1 MRRLKMKIFLNS
13 SVFFFT
19 PLSSLFIK
27 QIMSETSD
35 DLSDKSILA
44 EPLGRAIG
52 ERYLTYALSTIMNRA
67 LPDAR
72 DGLKPV
78 HRRILYAMREL
89 KLNATGGFRKSAK
102 ISGDV
107 MGNYHPHGDA
117 AIYDAM
123 ARLAQEFNVRY
134 PLVDGQGNFGNIDGD
149 NPAASRYT
157 EARMTT
163 VAEALLEGLNEDAVD
178 FRENYD
184 GTLSEPIVLPASFP
198 NLLANGSSGIAV
210 GMATNVPPHN
220 ISELCDACLHM
231 IKNPNAR
238 IETLI
243 EKIRG
248 PDFPTGGTIVEPP
261 ENILNAYKT
270 GRGSF
275 RLRARFSIEDL
286 GRGQWQIVISEIP
299 FQVQKSKL
307 IEKIAELIQTKKIP
321 ILEDVRD
328 ESAEDVRIVLEPKSK
343 NVEPNVLME
352 TLFKISDLEVRFS
365 LNMNVLIDGLVP
377 KVCSLREVLQAFLDH
392 RRDILKRRSKFR
404 LNKIDNRLEI
414 LEGLIVAFLNLD
426 RVIDIIRYDE
436 NPKLA
441 LMSEDWGKQ
450 HERAKDELDYKR
462 PDISFDGELNEI
474 QTEAILNMRLRSL
487 RRLEE
492 VELVKEKDTLM
503 EERANL
509 EDLLD
514 DTVQQWNKI
523 AEEIRLTKKQFGKDH
538 SGGERR
544 TDFAEAQDFD
554 EVPIEAMIEKE
565 PITVVCSVMG
575 WIRAMNGHIDL
586 DRELKFKDG
595 DGPAIIFH
603 AQTTDKLLA
612 LGSNGRFYTLLA
624 SNLPGGRGMGEPIR
638 LMVDIPDEAK
648 IVNIMPFI
656 PNQRLLLASSAGDGF
671 IVRHDDVIAQTKNGK
686 QILNVKGNSVAKVC
700 RNVNGDHI
708 AVVGENRKVLI
719 FSITELPEM
728 VRGKGVRLQKYKEG
742 GLSDITTF
750 DISNGLSWLDPAG
763 RTRTET
769 NLEEWTGK
777 RATAGR
783 MAPRGFPRNKR
794 F

>member
-1 MRRLKMKIFLNS
+1 
-13 SVFFFT
+13 
-19 PLSSLFIK
+19 
-27 QIMSETSD
+27 MSETSD
-35 DLSDKSILA
+35 DLSEKSILA

-78 HRRILYAMREL
+78 HRRILFAMREL

-163 VAEALLEGLNEDAVD
+163 IAEALLDGLNEDAVD
-178 FRENYD
+178 FRQNYD

-210 GMATNVPPHN
+210 GMATNIPPHN
-220 ISELCDACLHM
+220 ISELCDACLHL
-231 IKNPNAR
+231 IKSPDAR
-238 IETLI
+238 IETLLKYI
-243 EKIRG
+243 PG
-248 PDFPTGGTIVEPP
+248 PDFPTGGTIVESH
-261 ENILNAYKT
+261 ENIVNAYKT

-275 RLRARFSIEDL
+275 RLRARFSVEDL
-286 GRGQWQIVISEIP
+286 ERGQWQVVITEIP

-307 IEKIAELIQTKKIP
+307 IEKIAELIQTKRIP
-321 ILEDVRD
+321 ILEDIRD
-328 ESAEDVRIVLEPKSK
+328 ESAEDIRVVLEPKSK
-343 NVEPNVLME
+343 NVDPNILME
-352 TLFKISDLEVRFS
+352 TLFKISDLEIRFS
-365 LNMNVLIDGLVP
+365 MNMNVLIDGLVP
-377 KVCSLREVLQAFLDH
+377 KVCDLNEVLKAFLDH
-392 RRDILKRRSKFR
+392 RRNILKRRSNFR
-404 LNKIDNRLEI
+404 LKKIDNRLEV
-414 LEGLIVAFLNLD
+414 LEGLIIAFLNLD
-426 RVIDIIRYDE
+426 RVIDIIRYDD

-450 HERAKDELDYKR
+450 HDRAKDELDYKR
-462 PDISFDGELNEI
+462 PDISIEGELSDI

-492 VELVKEKDTLM
+492 VELVKERDSLM

-509 EDLLD
+509 EDLLA
-514 DTVQQWNKI
+514 DTSQQWNKI
-523 AEEIRLTKKQFGKDH
+523 AEEIRETKKQFGQNYI
-538 SGGERR
+538 SGTRR
-544 TDFAEAQDFD
+544 TDFAEAQDFE
-554 EVPIEAMIEKE
+554 EVPIEAMIERE
-565 PITVVCSVMG
+565 PITVVCSSMG

-586 DRELKFKDG
+586 TRELKFKDG
-595 DGPAIIFH
+595 DGPGLIFH

-612 LGSNGRFYTLLA
+612 LASNGRFYTIQA
-624 SNLPGGRGMGEPIR
+624 SSLPGGRGMGEPLR
-638 LMVDIPDEAK
+638 LMVDIPDEAL
-648 IVNIMPFI
+648 IVNLITFRPG
-656 PNQRLLLASSAGDGF
+656 QKLLVASSTGDGF
-671 IVRHDDVIAQTKNGK
+671 IVTHDDVVAQTKSGK
-686 QILNVKGNSVAKVC
+686 QILNTKREAVAKVC
-700 RNVNGDHI
+700 HNICGDHV

-719 FSITELPEM
+719 FPVSEIPEM
-728 VRGKGVRLQKYKEG
+728 VRGKGVRLQKYKDG

-750 DISNGLSWLDPAG
+750 NLSEGLTWLDPAG
-763 RTRTET
+763 RTRSET
-769 NLEEWTGK
+769 NLEDWTGK

-783 MAPRGFPRNKR
+783 MAPRGFPKNNK
-794 F
+794 FI

>member
-1 MRRLKMKIFLNS
+1 
-13 SVFFFT
+13 
-19 PLSSLFIK
+19 
-27 QIMSETSD
+27 MSEISD

-44 EPLGRAIG
+44 EPLSRAIG

-157 EARMTT
+157 EARMTK

-184 GTLSEPIVLPASFP
+184 GTLSEPIVLPATFP

-248 PDFPTGGTIVEPP
+248 PDFPTGGIIVEPP

-275 RLRARFSIEDL
+275 RLRARFSIEDFE
-286 GRGQWQIVISEIP
+286 RGQWQIVISEIP

-377 KVCSLREVLQAFLDH
+377 KVCNLREVLQAFLDH
-392 RRDILKRRSKFR
+392 RRNILKRRSNFR

-462 PDISFDGELNEI
+462 PDISVAGELNEV

-523 AEEIRLTKKQFGKDH
+523 AEEIRLTKKLFGKDH

-544 TDFAEAQDFD
+544 TDFAEAQDFE
-554 EVPIEAMIEKE
+554 EVPIEAMIERE
-565 PITVVCSVMG
+565 PITVVCSGMG

-612 LGSNGRFYTLLA
+612 LGSNGRFYTLMA
-624 SNLPGGRGMGEPIR
+624 SNLPGGRGMGEPLR

-648 IVNIMPFI
+648 IVNIMPYI
-656 PNQRLLLASSAGDGF
+656 PDQRLLVASSAGDGF

-686 QILNVKGNSVAKVC
+686 QILNVKGNSTAKVC
-700 RNVNGDHI
+700 RNINGDHI

-750 DISNGLSWLDPAG
+750 NLSDGLSWLDPAG

-769 NLEEWTGK
+769 NLEEWMGK

-783 MAPRGFPRNKR
+783 MAPRGFPRNKK

>member
-1 MRRLKMKIFLNS
+1 
-13 SVFFFT
+13 
-19 PLSSLFIK
+19 
-27 QIMSETSD
+27 MSETSD
-35 DLSDKSILA
+35 DLSEKSILA

-78 HRRILYAMREL
+78 HRRILFAMREL

-163 VAEALLEGLNEDAVD
+163 IAEALLDGLNEDAVD
-178 FRENYD
+178 FRQNYD

-210 GMATNVPPHN
+210 GMATNIPPHN
-220 ISELCDACLHM
+220 ISELCDACLHL
-231 IKNPNAR
+231 IKSPDAR
-238 IETLI
+238 IETLLKYI
-243 EKIRG
+243 PG
-248 PDFPTGGTIVEPP
+248 PDFPTGGTIVESH
-261 ENILNAYKT
+261 ENIVNAYKT

-275 RLRARFSIEDL
+275 RLRARFSVEDL
-286 GRGQWQIVISEIP
+286 ERGQWQVVITEIP

-321 ILEDVRD
+321 ILEDIRD
-328 ESAEDVRIVLEPKSK
+328 ESAEDVRVVLEPKSK
-343 NVEPNVLME
+343 NVDPNILME
-352 TLFKISDLEVRFS
+352 TLFKISDLEIRFS
-365 LNMNVLIDGLVP
+365 MNMNVLIDGLVP
-377 KVCSLREVLQAFLDH
+377 KVCDLNEVLKAFLDH
-392 RRDILKRRSKFR
+392 RRNILKRRSNFR
-404 LNKIDNRLEI
+404 LKKIDNRLEV
-414 LEGLIVAFLNLD
+414 LEGLIIAFLNLD
-426 RVIDIIRYDE
+426 RVIDIIRYDD

-450 HERAKDELDYKR
+450 HDRAKDELDYKR
-462 PDISFDGELNEI
+462 PDISIEGELSDV

-492 VELVKEKDTLM
+492 VELVKERDSLM

-509 EDLLD
+509 EDLLA
-514 DTVQQWNKI
+514 DTLQQWNKI
-523 AEEIRLTKKQFGKDH
+523 AEEIRETKKQFGLNYI
-538 SGGERR
+538 SGTRR
-544 TDFAEAQDFD
+544 TDFAEAQDFE
-554 EVPIEAMIEKE
+554 EVPIEAMIERE
-565 PITVVCSVMG
+565 PITVVCSSMG

-586 DRELKFKDG
+586 TRELKFKDG
-595 DGPAIIFH
+595 DGPGLIFH

-612 LGSNGRFYTLLA
+612 LASNGRFFTILA
-624 SNLPGGRGMGEPIR
+624 SSLPGGRGMGEPLR
-638 LMVDIPDEAK
+638 LMVDIPDEAL
-648 IVNIMPFI
+648 IVNLITFRPG
-656 PNQRLLLASSAGDGF
+656 QKLLVASSTGDGF
-671 IVRHDDVIAQTKNGK
+671 IVTHDDVVAQTKSGK
-686 QILNVKGNSVAKVC
+686 QILNTKREAVAKVC
-700 RNVNGDHI
+700 HNICGDHV

-719 FSITELPEM
+719 FPVSEIPEM
-728 VRGKGVRLQKYKEG
+728 VRGKGVRLQKYKDG

-750 DISNGLSWLDPAG
+750 NLSEGLTWLDPAG
-763 RTRTET
+763 RTRSET
-769 NLEEWTGK
+769 NLEDWTGK

-783 MAPRGFPRNKR
+783 MAPRGFPKNNK
-794 F
+794 FI

>member
-1 MRRLKMKIFLNS
+1 
-13 SVFFFT
+13 
-19 PLSSLFIK
+19 
-27 QIMSETSD
+27 MSETSD
-35 DLSDKSILA
+35 DLSEKSILA

-78 HRRILYAMREL
+78 HRRILFAMREL

-163 VAEALLEGLNEDAVD
+163 IAEALLNGLNEDAVD
-178 FRENYD
+178 FRQNYD

-210 GMATNVPPHN
+210 GMATNIPPHN
-220 ISELCDACLHM
+220 ISELCDACLHL
-231 IKNPNAR
+231 IKSPDAR
-238 IETLI
+238 IETLLKYI
-243 EKIRG
+243 PG
-248 PDFPTGGTIVEPP
+248 PDFPTGGTIVESH
-261 ENILNAYKT
+261 ENIVNAYKT

-275 RLRARFSIEDL
+275 RLRARFSVEDL
-286 GRGQWQIVISEIP
+286 ERGQWQVVITEIP

-321 ILEDVRD
+321 ILEDIRD
-328 ESAEDVRIVLEPKSK
+328 ESAEDIRVVLEPKSK
-343 NVEPNVLME
+343 NVDPNILME
-352 TLFKISDLEVRFS
+352 TLFKISDLEIRFS
-365 LNMNVLIDGLVP
+365 MNMNVLIDGLVP
-377 KVCSLREVLQAFLDH
+377 KVCDLNEVLKAFLDH
-392 RRDILKRRSKFR
+392 RRNILKRRSNFR
-404 LNKIDNRLEI
+404 LKKIDNRLEV
-414 LEGLIVAFLNLD
+414 LEGLIIAFLNLD
-426 RVIDIIRYDE
+426 RVIDIIRYDD

-441 LMSEDWGKQ
+441 LMSEDWSKQ
-450 HERAKDELDYKR
+450 HDRAKDERDYKR
-462 PDISFDGELNEI
+462 PDISREGELSDV

-492 VELVKEKDTLM
+492 VELVKERDSLM

-509 EDLLD
+509 EDLLA
-514 DTVQQWNKI
+514 DTLQQWNKI
-523 AEEIRLTKKQFGKDH
+523 AEEIRETKKQFGQSYI
-538 SGGERR
+538 SGTRR
-544 TDFAEAQDFD
+544 TDFAEAQDFE
-554 EVPIEAMIEKE
+554 EVPIEAMIERE
-565 PITVVCSVMG
+565 PITVVCSSMG

-586 DRELKFKDG
+586 TRELKFKDG
-595 DGPAIIFH
+595 DGPGLIFH

-612 LGSNGRFYTLLA
+612 LASNGRFYTILA
-624 SNLPGGRGMGEPIR
+624 SSLPGGRGMGEPLR
-638 LMVDIPDEAK
+638 LMVDIPDEAL
-648 IVNIMPFI
+648 IVNLITFRPG
-656 PNQRLLLASSAGDGF
+656 QKLLVASSTGDGF
-671 IVRHDDVIAQTKNGK
+671 IVTHDDVVAQTKSGK
-686 QILNVKGNSVAKVC
+686 QILNTKREAVAKVC
-700 RNVNGDHI
+700 HNICGDHV

-719 FSITELPEM
+719 FPISEIPEM
-728 VRGKGVRLQKYKEG
+728 VRGKGVRLQKYKDG

-750 DISNGLSWLDPAG
+750 NLSEGLTWLDPAG
-763 RTRTET
+763 RTRSET
-769 NLEEWTGK
+769 NLEDWTGK

-783 MAPRGFPRNKR
+783 MAPRGFPKNNK
-794 F
+794 FI

>member
-1 MRRLKMKIFLNS
+1 
-13 SVFFFT
+13 
-19 PLSSLFIK
+19 
-27 QIMSETSD
+27 MSETSD
-35 DLSDKSILA
+35 DLSEKSILA

-78 HRRILYAMREL
+78 HRRILFAMREL

-163 VAEALLEGLNEDAVD
+163 IAEALLDGLNEDAVD
-178 FRENYD
+178 FRQNYD

-210 GMATNVPPHN
+210 GMATNIPPHN
-220 ISELCDACLHM
+220 ISELCDACLHI
-231 IKNPNAR
+231 IKSPDAR
-238 IETLI
+238 IETLLKYI
-243 EKIRG
+243 PG
-248 PDFPTGGTIVEPP
+248 PDFPTGGTIVESH
-261 ENILNAYKT
+261 ENIVNAYKT

-275 RLRARFSIEDL
+275 RLRARFSVEDL
-286 GRGQWQIVISEIP
+286 ERGQWQVVITEIP

-321 ILEDVRD
+321 ILEDIRD
-328 ESAEDVRIVLEPKSK
+328 ESAEDIRVVLEPKSK
-343 NVEPNVLME
+343 NVDPNILME
-352 TLFKISDLEVRFS
+352 TLFKISDLEIRFS
-365 LNMNVLIDGLVP
+365 MNMNVLIDGLVP
-377 KVCSLREVLQAFLDH
+377 KVCDLNEVLKAFLDH
-392 RRDILKRRSKFR
+392 RRNILKRRSNFR
-404 LNKIDNRLEI
+404 LKKIDNRLEV
-414 LEGLIVAFLNLD
+414 LEGLIIAFLNLD
-426 RVIDIIRYDE
+426 RVIDIIRYDD

-450 HERAKDELDYKR
+450 HDRAKDELDYKR
-462 PDISFDGELNEI
+462 PDISIEGELSDV

-492 VELVKEKDTLM
+492 VELVKERDSLM

-509 EDLLD
+509 EDLLA
-514 DTVQQWNKI
+514 DTLQQWNKI
-523 AEEIRLTKKQFGKDH
+523 AEEIRETKKQFGQNYI
-538 SGGERR
+538 SGTRR
-544 TDFAEAQDFD
+544 TDFAEAQDFE
-554 EVPIEAMIEKE
+554 EVPIEAMIERE
-565 PITVVCSVMG
+565 PITVVCSSMG

-586 DRELKFKDG
+586 TRELKFKDG
-595 DGPAIIFH
+595 DGPGLIFH

-612 LGSNGRFYTLLA
+612 LASNGRFYTILA
-624 SNLPGGRGMGEPIR
+624 SSLPGGRGMGEPLR
-638 LMVDIPDEAK
+638 LMVDIPDEAL
-648 IVNIMPFI
+648 IVNLITFRPG
-656 PNQRLLLASSAGDGF
+656 QKLLVASSTGDGF
-671 IVRHDDVIAQTKNGK
+671 VVTHDDVVAQTKSGK
-686 QILNVKGNSVAKVC
+686 QILNTKREAVAKVC
-700 RNVNGDHI
+700 HNICGDHV
-708 AVVGENRKVLI
+708 AVVGENRKMLI
-719 FSITELPEM
+719 FPVSEIPEM
-728 VRGKGVRLQKYKEG
+728 VRGKGVRLQKYKDG

-750 DISNGLSWLDPAG
+750 NLSEGLTWLDPAG
-763 RTRTET
+763 RTRSET
-769 NLEEWTGK
+769 NLEDWTGK

-783 MAPRGFPRNKR
+783 MAPRGFPKNNK
-794 F
+794 FI

>member
-1 MRRLKMKIFLNS
+1 MNEVSDELN
-13 SVFFFT
+13 
-19 PLSSLFIK
+19 
-27 QIMSETSD
+27 
-35 DLSDKSILA
+35 DKSILA

-89 KLNATGGFRKSAK
+89 KLTANGGFRKSAK

-163 VAEALLEGLNEDAVD
+163 VAEALLDGLNEDAVD

-210 GMATNVPPHN
+210 GMATNIPPHN
-220 ISELCDACLHM
+220 ISELCDACIHM
-231 IKNPNAR
+231 IKSPEAR
-238 IETLI
+238 VETLLKYI
-243 EKIRG
+243 PG
-248 PDFPTGGTIVEPP
+248 PDFPTGGTIVEPY

-275 RLRARFSIEDL
+275 RLRARYSVEDL
-286 GRGQWQIVISEIP
+286 GRGQWQIVVTEIP

-321 ILEDVRD
+321 ILEDIRD
-328 ESAEDVRIVLEPKSK
+328 ESAEDVRVVLEPKSK
-343 NVEPNVLME
+343 NVDPNILME

-377 KVCSLREVLQAFLDH
+377 KVCNLNEVLRAFLDH
-392 RRDILKRRSKFR
+392 RRNILKRRSNFR
-404 LNKIDNRLEI
+404 LNKIDIRLEI
-414 LEGLIVAFLNLD
+414 LEGLIIAFLNLD

-441 LMSEDWGKQ
+441 LMSEDWGKK
-450 HERAKDELDYKR
+450 HERAQDELDYKR
-462 PDISFDGELNEI
+462 PDVSIEGELSEA

-487 RRLEE
+487 RKLEE
-492 VELVKEKDTLM
+492 VELVKERDSLM

-509 EDLLD
+509 EDLLA
-514 DTVQQWNKI
+514 DTMQQWNKI
-523 AEEIRLTKKQFGKDH
+523 AEEIRETKKQFGQNFVA
-538 SGGERR
+538 GARR
-544 TDFAEAQDFD
+544 TDFAEAQDFE

-565 PITVVCSVMG
+565 PITVVCSSMG

-586 DRELKFKDG
+586 ERELKFKDG
-595 DGPAIIFH
+595 DGPGIIFH

-612 LGSNGRFYTLLA
+612 LGSNGRFYTIL
-624 SNLPGGRGMGEPIR
+624 
-638 LMVDIPDEAK
+638 
-648 IVNIMPFI
+648 
-656 PNQRLLLASSAGDGF
+656 GF
-671 IVRHDDVIAQTKNGK
+671 
-686 QILNVKGNSVAKVC
+686 
-700 RNVNGDHI
+700 
-708 AVVGENRKVLI
+708 
-719 FSITELPEM
+719 
-728 VRGKGVRLQKYKEG
+728 
-742 GLSDITTF
+742 
-750 DISNGLSWLDPAG
+750 
-763 RTRTET
+763 
-769 NLEEWTGK
+769 
-777 RATAGR
+777 
-783 MAPRGFPRNKR
+783 
-794 F
+794 

>member
-1 MRRLKMKIFLNS
+1 
-13 SVFFFT
+13 
-19 PLSSLFIK
+19 
-27 QIMSETSD
+27 MSETSD
-35 DLSDKSILA
+35 DLSEKSILA

-78 HRRILYAMREL
+78 HRRILFAMREL

-163 VAEALLEGLNEDAVD
+163 IAEALLDGLNEDAVD
-178 FRENYD
+178 FRQNYD

-210 GMATNVPPHN
+210 GMATNIPPHN
-220 ISELCDACLHM
+220 ISELCDACLHL
-231 IKNPNAR
+231 IKSPDAR
-238 IETLI
+238 IETLLKYI
-243 EKIRG
+243 PG
-248 PDFPTGGTIVEPP
+248 PDFPTGGTIVESH
-261 ENILNAYKT
+261 ENIVNAYKT

-275 RLRARFSIEDL
+275 RLRARFSVEDL
-286 GRGQWQIVISEIP
+286 ERGQWQVVITEIP

-321 ILEDVRD
+321 ILEDIRD
-328 ESAEDVRIVLEPKSK
+328 ESAEDIRVVLEPKSK
-343 NVEPNVLME
+343 NVDPNILME
-352 TLFKISDLEVRFS
+352 TLFKISDLEIRFS
-365 LNMNVLIDGLVP
+365 MNMNVLIDGLVP
-377 KVCSLREVLQAFLDH
+377 KVCDLNEVLKAFLDH
-392 RRDILKRRSKFR
+392 RRNILKRRSNFR
-404 LNKIDNRLEI
+404 LKKIDNRLEV
-414 LEGLIVAFLNLD
+414 LEGLIIAFLNLD
-426 RVIDIIRYDE
+426 RVIDIIRYDD

-450 HERAKDELDYKR
+450 HDRAKDERDYKR
-462 PDISFDGELNEI
+462 PNISIEGELSDV

-492 VELVKEKDTLM
+492 VELVKERDSLM

-509 EDLLD
+509 EDLLA
-514 DTVQQWNKI
+514 DTLQQWNKI
-523 AEEIRLTKKQFGKDH
+523 AEEIRETKKQFGQNYI
-538 SGGERR
+538 SGTRR
-544 TDFAEAQDFD
+544 TDFAEAQDFE
-554 EVPIEAMIEKE
+554 EVPIEALIERE
-565 PITVVCSVMG
+565 PITVVCSSMG

-586 DRELKFKDG
+586 TRELKFKDG
-595 DGPAIIFH
+595 DGPGIIFH

-612 LGSNGRFYTLLA
+612 LASNGRFYTILA
-624 SNLPGGRGMGEPIR
+624 SSLPGGRGMGEPLR
-638 LMVDIPDEAK
+638 LMVDIPDEAL
-648 IVNIMPFI
+648 IVNLITFRPG
-656 PNQRLLLASSAGDGF
+656 QKLLVASSTGDAF
-671 IVRHDDVIAQTKNGK
+671 IVTHDDVVAQTKSGK
-686 QILNVKGNSVAKVC
+686 QILNTKREAVAKVC
-700 RNVNGDHI
+700 HNICGDHV

-719 FSITELPEM
+719 FPISEIPEM
-728 VRGKGVRLQKYKEG
+728 VRGKGVRLQKYKDG

-750 DISNGLSWLDPAG
+750 NLSEGLTWLDPAG
-763 RTRTET
+763 RTRSET
-769 NLEEWTGK
+769 NLEDWTGK

-783 MAPRGFPRNKR
+783 MAPRGFPKNNK
-794 F
+794 FI

>member
-1 MRRLKMKIFLNS
+1 
-13 SVFFFT
+13 
-19 PLSSLFIK
+19 
-27 QIMSETSD
+27 MSETSD
-35 DLSDKSILA
+35 DLSEKSILA

-78 HRRILYAMREL
+78 HRRILFAMREL

-163 VAEALLEGLNEDAVD
+163 IAEALLDGLNEDAVD
-178 FRENYD
+178 FRQNYD

-210 GMATNVPPHN
+210 GMATNIPPHN
-220 ISELCDACLHM
+220 ISELCDACLHL
-231 IKNPNAR
+231 IKSPDAR
-238 IETLI
+238 IETLLKYI
-243 EKIRG
+243 PG
-248 PDFPTGGTIVEPP
+248 PDFPTGGTIVESH
-261 ENILNAYKT
+261 ENIVNAYKT

-275 RLRARFSIEDL
+275 RLRARFSVEDL
-286 GRGQWQIVISEIP
+286 ERGQWQVVITEIP

-321 ILEDVRD
+321 ILEDIRD
-328 ESAEDVRIVLEPKSK
+328 ESAEDIRVVLEPKSK
-343 NVEPNVLME
+343 NVDPNILME
-352 TLFKISDLEVRFS
+352 TLFKISDLEIRFS
-365 LNMNVLIDGLVP
+365 MNMNVLIDGLVP
-377 KVCSLREVLQAFLDH
+377 KVCDLNEVLKAFLDH
-392 RRDILKRRSKFR
+392 RRNILKRRSNFR
-404 LNKIDNRLEI
+404 LKKIDNRLEV
-414 LEGLIVAFLNLD
+414 LEGLIIAFLNLD
-426 RVIDIIRYDE
+426 RVIDIIRYDD

-450 HERAKDELDYKR
+450 HDRAKDELDYKR
-462 PDISFDGELNEI
+462 PDISIEGELSDV

-492 VELVKEKDTLM
+492 VELVKERDSLM

-509 EDLLD
+509 EDLLA
-514 DTVQQWNKI
+514 DTLQQWNKI
-523 AEEIRLTKKQFGKDH
+523 AEEIRETKKQFGQNYI
-538 SGGERR
+538 SGTRR
-544 TDFAEAQDFD
+544 TDFAEAQDFE
-554 EVPIEAMIEKE
+554 EVPIEAMIERE
-565 PITVVCSVMG
+565 PITVVCSSMG

-586 DRELKFKDG
+586 TRELKFKDG
-595 DGPAIIFH
+595 DGPGLIFH

-612 LGSNGRFYTLLA
+612 LASNGRFYTILA
-624 SNLPGGRGMGEPIR
+624 SSLPGGRGMGEPLR
-638 LMVDIPDEAK
+638 LMVDIPDEAL
-648 IVNIMPFI
+648 IVNLITFRPG
-656 PNQRLLLASSAGDGF
+656 QKLLVASSTGDGF
-671 IVRHDDVIAQTKNGK
+671 IVTHDDVVAQTKSGK
-686 QILNVKGNSVAKVC
+686 QILNTKREAVAKVC
-700 RNVNGDHI
+700 HNICGDHV

-719 FSITELPEM
+719 FPVSEIPEM
-728 VRGKGVRLQKYKEG
+728 VRGKGVRLQKYKDG

-750 DISNGLSWLDPAG
+750 NLSEGLTWLDPAG
-763 RTRTET
+763 RTRSET
-769 NLEEWTGK
+769 NLEDWTGK

-783 MAPRGFPRNKR
+783 MAPRGFPKNNK
-794 F
+794 FI